1 MGLDMDYSWNRANA
15 AAQASDEAIREK
27 EKWLMEFDPSRP
39 GMSDEEV
46 RMMQRFVGVK
56 DDGKWGPKSE
66 AARQE
71 LLGRT
76 PEYVEQKRLNEL
88 EAAEQDVYRQKLER
102 LQELEAKRAE
112 RLNKISSSP
121 EYKLAAMMA
130 MAGQPGALQS
140 LISTSAANANNGNK
154 FQEQMDSL
162 ETQIA
167 NDAFALA
174 SADDDKAK
182 RIIKMLYPL
191 YESKYRE
198 LESKGAVGRTGW
210 DRIKKFFDE
219 SMVVRNKKKAENL
232 RNKSNLKT
240 AADKMDGGL

>member
-15 AAQASDEAIREK
+15 AAQASDDAIREK
-27 EKWLMEFDPSRP
+27 EKWLMGFDPSRP

-46 RMMQRFVGVK
+46 RMMQRFVGVE

-76 PEYVEQKRLNEL
+76 PEYVEQ
-88 EAAEQDVYRQKLER
+88 AAEQDVYRQKLER

-140 LISTSAANANNGNK
+140 LIATSAASANNGNK

-219 SMVVRNKKKAENL
+219 SMAVRSQKKAENL